1 MDVEVLDETSHVNK
15 SNIKYIRRKIRFKNT
30 NDFYNLIN
38 CDNTKNKK
46 FIVVSNINKKIA
58 PIYYMGAIRLL
69 VEISIVHLLDLNL
82 ILKILFFQCILH

>member
-15 SNIKYIRRKIRFKNT
+15 SNIKYIREKIRFKNT

-46 FIVVSNINKKIA
+46 
-58 PIYYMGAIRLL
+58 L
-69 VEISIVHLLDLNL
+69 
-82 ILKILFFQCILH
+82 

>member
-15 SNIKYIRRKIRFKNT
+15 SNIKYIREKIRLKNT

-46 FIVVSNINKKIA
+46 IIVINNINGKNA
-58 PIYYMGAIRLL
+58 LIYYMRAFCILK
-69 VEISIVHLLDLNL
+69 EISIVHLLNLSL

>member
-1 MDVEVLDETSHVNK
+1 MHVEVFDETSHVNK

-46 FIVVSNINKKIA
+46 FIVVVTLIKKLLPYNIWEQFVYQQRLVQF
-58 PIYYMGAIRLL
+58 IY
-69 VEISIVHLLDLNL
+69 
-82 ILKILFFQCILH
+82 QT

>member
-1 MDVEVLDETSHVNK
+1 MDVEVFDETSHVNK

-46 FIVVSNINKKIA
+46 FIVVVTLIKKLLPYNIWEHFV
-58 PIYYMGAIRLL
+58 YL
-69 VEISIVHLLDLNL
+69 
-82 ILKILFFQCILH
+82 